1 MVDVSEKA
9 VTTRTAVA
17 QGFVSMKPGVVR
29 AVRRLKNPKGNPLEV
44 ARIAGIAA
52 AKRTAEWI
60 PLCHPLALTHIDVT
74 ARLCQNG
81 VEVRS
86 EVTAT
91 AQTGV
96 EMEAL
101 VAVTAAALT
110 VYDMCK
116 ALDKGMEISGVVLV
130 EKTGGKSGDYFRR
143 TSVASHHGN
152 NRKKHDPE
160 PGSMSVA
167 GGKTVK
173 LLVADDNPLV
183 RDLVVKG
190 MEPYCEVET
199 ASDGADALLKV
210 IDTPPDVILC
220 DYKMPGLDGRQLFEK
235 LHGREATRH
244 IPFLFMASR
253 ADIEERLRPLVEG
266 VEDFV
271 TKPFLVKDLVRI
283 TKKVVD
289 RLHLEKLQKRA
300 SRPGV
305 IQGRLEEMSMIDL
318 MQSLEMGQ
326 KSCRLV
332 VNHDGEQGELYFANG
347 QCRDAKIGK
356 VEGDDAVYRV
366 VLWTAGEFEIDF
378 NAANASTRTTTTRNT
393 TGLLM
398 EAMRLM
404 DEASRDTVETK

>member
-1 MVDVSEKA
+1 M
-9 VTTRTAVA
+9 TA
-17 QGFVSMKPGVVR
+17 
-29 AVRRLKNPKGNPLEV
+29 
-44 ARIAGIAA
+44 
-52 AKRTAEWI
+52 
-60 PLCHPLALTHIDVT
+60 
-74 ARLCQNG
+74 
-81 VEVRS
+81 
-86 EVTAT
+86 
-91 AQTGV
+91 
-96 EMEAL
+96 
-101 VAVTAAALT
+101 
-110 VYDMCK
+110 
-116 ALDKGMEISGVVLV
+116 
-130 EKTGGKSGDYFRR
+130 
-143 TSVASHHGN
+143 
-152 NRKKHDPE
+152 
-160 PGSMSVA
+160 GST
-167 GGKTVK
+167 KTVK

-183 RDLVVKG
+183 RDLIVKG
-190 MEPYCEVET
+190 MEPFCEIET
-199 ASDGADALLKV
+199 AADGADALLKV

-235 LHGREATRH
+235 LRGRDATRH

-253 ADIEERLRPLVEG
+253 ADIEERLRPLVDG

-289 RLHLEKLQKRA
+289 RLHLEKLQKHA

-332 VNHDGEQGELYFANG
+332 VQHKGEQGELYFAGG

-356 VEGDDAVYRV
+356 TEGDDAVYRV

-378 NAANASTRTTTTRNT
+378 NAANASGRTTTTKNT

-404 DEASRDTVETK
+404 DEANRDTVETK